1 MIDNIS
7 ISCIQV
13 MGTSFVYQSL
23 MTRKEYNADQT
34 AEDMHEIVTT
44 NQHNRK
50 SVKQATRQT
59 AEVTLFSLNH
69 PGCYNSLK
77 RLQV

>member
-1 MIDNIS
+1 
-7 ISCIQV
+7 

-77 RLQV
+77 RLQA